1 MPRFGIQRCQIA
13 RLWPYKQL
21 GTINPTVDGTY
32 STNFPLTENPISENG
47 YWLNG
52 ATVGLDWLN
61 VRTTPGK
68 AFGTGVARHYNDS
81 TALLAG
87 TWASDQSAEA
97 TVYTI
102 EDSSVFEE
110 VELRLRS
117 SISAHNCSGYEINFS
132 VKAGRPYCQIGF
144 WNGPLGDFET
154 IGTRE
159 IGVRNGDTV
168 KATAIGSVIT
178 AYING
183 RRIFSVT
190 NSRFS
195 EGSPGIGF
203 YLEGGDGP
211 PANFGFTNFTATGLI
226 MAPSPTPTATATATA
241 SFTPTP
247 TSTPT
252 PTPTP

>member
-1 MPRFGIQRCQIA
+1 M
-13 RLWPYKQL
+13 
-21 GTINPTVDGTY
+21 
-32 STNFPLTENPISENG
+32 
-47 YWLNG
+47 
-52 ATVGLDWLN
+52 
-61 VRTTPGK
+61 
-68 AFGTGVARHYNDS
+68 
-81 TALLAG
+81 
-87 TWASDQSAEA
+87 
-97 TVYTI
+97 
-102 EDSSVFEE
+102 FEE

-144 WNGPLGDFET
+144 WNGPLGDFSPPIDE
-154 IGTRE
+154 RAV
-159 IGVRNGDTV
+159 GVRNGDTV
-168 KATAIGSVIT
+168 KATAIGNVIT

-203 YLEGGDGP
+203 YLYGGDGP

-226 MAPSPTPTATATATA
+226 MP
-241 SFTPTP
+241 P